1 MAYNR
6 NQQARIDVYIGGTTQ
21 AKKQLQEMKN
31 EAAQLS
37 KEIESMKQQQL
48 FELDP
53 KAYDELGKKIQE
65 SEKRFKSM
73 NKVIRGYHK

>member
-1 MAYNR
+1 MAYYR
-6 NQQARIDVYIGGTTQ
+6 NQQARLDVYIGGTTQ
-21 AKKQLQEMKN
+21 AKKQLQELKD

-65 SEKRFKSM
+65 SEKRF
-73 NKVIRGYHK
+73 